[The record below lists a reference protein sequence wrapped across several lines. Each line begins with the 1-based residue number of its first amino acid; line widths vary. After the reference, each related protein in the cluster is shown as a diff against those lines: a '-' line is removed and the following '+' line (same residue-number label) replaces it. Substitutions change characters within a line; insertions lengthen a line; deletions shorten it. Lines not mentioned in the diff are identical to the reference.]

1 MSDSRKDQRQHP
13 RFQTRIYGVF
23 GRDLDLD
30 ETEMLMVN
38 MSAGGAFVRT
48 DQPAPPGQMVVL
60 RIYLDDT
67 EQEPLSTTGEVV
79 WWRAPGQ
86 GKDPGMGVK
95 FQRIDPRD
103 MARFKAFLARL
114 IERELFQS

>member
-1 MSDSRKDQRQHP
+1 MGDGSSDKRQHP
-13 RFQTRIYGVF
+13 RYQTRIYGVF
-23 GRDLDLD
+23 GRDIDLD
-30 ETEMLMVN
+30 ETEMLMMN

-48 DQPAPPGQMVVL
+48 DQPSPPGQIVVL

-67 EQEPLSTTGEVV
+67 DQEPLSVNGEVV

-86 GKDPGMGVK
+86 GKEPGMGVK
-95 FQRIDPRD
+95 FLRISPGDV
-103 MARFKAFLARL
+103 ARFKAFLARL